1 MLRRRGAAQ
10 LAAADAVVALVSK
23 CAVDARTDAETEARL
38 APTAYDGLDA
48 VFPPSRP
55 GSRAATAQKAVV
67 YPRRAAALAA
77 QDRAALL
84 GRLAAAAHA
93 HRVALRPFVEETV
106 DAIRGGDVLLGS
118 PGSPE
123 PSTARSQLSQSS
135 VASSLS
141 AFSVASSRRKQQRD
155 FFSPVQVLPRVARRR

>member
-1 MLRRRGAAQ
+1 MPL
-10 LAAADAVVALVSK
+10 
-23 CAVDARTDAETEARL
+23 
-38 APTAYDGLDA
+38 
-48 VFPPSRP
+48 
-55 GSRAATAQKAVV
+55 
-67 YPRRAAALAA
+67 
-77 QDRAALL
+77 LL
-84 GRLAAAAHA
+84 GAYLVARD
-93 HRVALRPFVEETV
+93 RVALRPFVEETV

-118 PGSPE
+118 PQSPE